1 MPYRSPKSGSVVNPG
16 KRKKLP
22 KSKVSKKTQKK
33 NRKKLAKAIVGAVD
47 PLAGIS
53 KIYKIAK
60 NKYKE
65 GQ

>member
-22 KSKVSKKTQKK
+22 KSKVSSKTQKK
-33 NRKKLAKAIVGAVD
+33 NRRKLAKTVVGAVL
-47 PLAGIS
+47 PLNTRAFRVS
-53 KIYKIAK
+53 N

-65 GQ
+65 GK